1 MRPSRVLVVAA
12 ALILGAALTALPALR
27 ASAQSP
33 STEVVVPSSG
43 ATVAGTRVILDAGA
57 SAGVTQVKFELTAAQ
72 LVYAVLF
79 AAPTY
84 YGWITLWN
92 STTLR
97 DGTYTLTSIATEG
110 GSSAASPG
118 ISITVSNGSPSVSI
132 VVPSSGA
139 TVSGK
144 HAVLDAV
151 ASPGVSQVTFDLIA
165 TGCPNVSTIFPP
177 IYICAIGGV
186 PTIYGWIGTFDST
199 DWANGSYPLF
209 TIAAYPSGQGSA
221 GPEAMSTVDVDNQ
234 AQPTVVV
241 RRTTPPCPALRCS
254 TAPHRLARGL
264 PSRSIC
270 RETQQSWVWP
280 RSPTTA
286 GYTSGTQ
293 RVCDQWAIFPQL
305 QCHLHLWRGRQGPGY
320 LDHCVELTFLEHSRK
335 NMMWR
340 VRGRPCQSVLKPNP
354 ENVKARLAHPY
365 AT

>member
-1 MRPSRVLVVAA
+1 M
-12 ALILGAALTALPALR
+12 
-27 ASAQSP
+27 
-33 STEVVVPSSG
+33 PSSG

-254 TAPHRLARGL
+254 TAPHVWHGGSRLVRSVGRH
-264 PSRSIC
+264 SR
-270 RETQQSWVWP
+270 
-280 RSPTTA
+280 A
-286 GYTSGTQ
+286 GYGHAHLLRLDI
-293 RVCDQWAIFPQL
+293 RVEHNGCVTNGRYSLNCNATYIYGGGGKGPAISIT
-305 QCHLHLWRGRQGPGY
+305 
-320 LDHCVELTFLEHSRK
+320 VS
-335 NMMWR
+335 N
-340 VRGRPCQSVLKPNP
+340 
-354 ENVKARLAHPY
+354 
-365 AT
+365 